1 MRSHWHF
8 TVIASALCGIFMTAL
23 GFVAP
28 QTASQTGE
36 SLLLPE
42 EGRHLASV
50 RQLTFEG
57 TNAEAYW
64 SPDGEWLVFQ
74 STRPPYKAD
83 QIFVMRSDGSQVR
96 IVSTGKG
103 RTTCGY
109 FTPDGNA
116 VIFSTTHLAGPEP
129 PQLPKLD
136 LPRYAWGVFASYE
149 IYMRRLDTMEL
160 IRLTDNEGYDA
171 EATICWKTGRI
182 VFTSYR
188 EGDLDLYSMN
198 LDGSGLRRLTRT
210 LGYEG
215 GAFYSPDG
223 KRIVF
228 RAYLPKTPEEVAEYK
243 RLLQMGVVSPPTMEL
258 FVMDAEGQE
267 ASRAPLPP
275 SHSVKQIT
283 KLGGINFCPAWFP
296 DGKRIIFA
304 SNHHDPKNFDLFVIN
319 ADGTGLR
326 RITYHPAPDLF
337 PHFSPDGKWL
347 VWCSGRN
354 ATQPRQ
360 LNVFKAAWRD

>member
-1 MRSHWHF
+1 MRIQLRL
-8 TVIASALCGIFMTAL
+8 IATLLVVSSALLIAIAFDPAVTQNL
-23 GFVAP
+23 SST
-28 QTASQTGE
+28 QLTGN
-36 SLLLPE
+36 LILPE
-42 EGRHLASV
+42 ESEQLHSV
-50 RQLTFEG
+50 CQLTFEG

-74 STRPPYKAD
+74 STRQPYKAD
-83 QIFVMRSDGSQVR
+83 QIFIMRSDGSQVR
-96 IVSTGKG
+96 IISTGKG

-109 FTPDGNA
+109 FAPDGNA

-136 LPRYAWGVFASYE
+136 LPRYAWGVFPSYE

-160 IRLTDNEGYDA
+160 IRLTDNDGYDA
-171 EATICWKTGRI
+171 EGTICWKTGRI

-188 EGDLDLYSMN
+188 DGDLDIYSMN

-228 RAYLPKTPEEVAEYK
+228 RAYLPKTPEEIAEYK
-243 RLLQMGVVSPPTMEL
+243 RLLQMGVISPPNMEL
-258 FVMDAEGQE
+258 FVMDDG
-267 ASRAPLPP
+267 RN
-275 SHSVKQIT
+275 VKQIT
-283 KLGGINFCPAWFP
+283 KLGGINFCPAWLS
-296 DGKRIIFA
+296 DGKRIIFS

-319 ADGTGLR
+319 VDGTGLK

-354 ATQPRQ
+354 ASQPRQ
-360 LNVFKAAWRD
+360 LNVFRAIWRE

>member
-1 MRSHWHF
+1 MEAQWRF
-8 TVIASALCGIFMTAL
+8 AAIALLVFDALLVMTVVGSVGVQMLST
-23 GFVAP
+23 
-28 QTASQTGE
+28 QTVEG
-36 SLLLPE
+36 LLLPE
-42 EGRHLASV
+42 ENKHLSSV

-129 PQLPKLD
+129 PQIPKLD

-188 EGDLDLYSMN
+188 NGDLDIYSMN
-198 LDGSGLRRLTRT
+198 LDGSKVKRLTKT

-228 RAYLPKTPEEVAEYK
+228 RAYLPKTPEEIAEYK
-243 RLLQMGVVSPPTMEL
+243 RLLQMEVISPPTMEL
-258 FVMDAEGQE
+258 FVMDADG
-267 ASRAPLPP
+267 RN
-275 SHSVKQIT
+275 VRQIT
-283 KLGGINFCPAWFP
+283 KLGGVNFCPAWLP
-296 DGKRIIFA
+296 DGKRIIFS

-319 ADGTGLR
+319 SDGTGLR
-326 RITYHPAPDLF
+326 RVTYHPAPDLF

-347 VWCSGRN
+347 AWCSGRN

-360 LNVFKAAWRD
+360 LNVFRAAWRN

>member
-1 MRSHWHF
+1 MKIRLSFASIWAYGM
-8 TVIASALCGIFMTAL
+8 VMIAMVLCFIAMQNFSA
-23 GFVAP
+23 
-28 QTASQTGE
+28 QTAE
-36 SLLLPE
+36 DLLLPE
-42 EGRHLASV
+42 ESKHLSSI

-64 SPDGEWLVFQ
+64 SPDGDWLVFQ
-74 STRPPYKAD
+74 STRLPYKAD
-83 QIFVMRSDGSQVR
+83 QIFVMRSDGSQVH

-109 FTPDGNA
+109 FTPDGNS

-129 PQLPKLD
+129 PQLPKLN

-160 IRLTDNEGYDA
+160 IRLTDNDGYDA
-171 EATICWKTGRI
+171 EATICWKTGSI

-188 EGDLDLYSMN
+188 NGDLDLYTMN
-198 LDGSGLRRLTRT
+198 LDGSNLKRLTKT

-228 RAYLPKTPEEVAEYK
+228 RAYLPETPEETSEYK

-258 FVMDAEGQE
+258 FVMKSDG
-267 ASRAPLPP
+267 RN
-275 SHSVKQIT
+275 VNQIT
-283 KLGGINFCPAWFP
+283 KLGGINFCPSWFS

-304 SNHHDPKNFDLFVIN
+304 SNHHDPKNFDLFFIN
-319 ADGTGLR
+319 DDGTGLK
-326 RITYHPAPDLF
+326 RITYHPSPDLF
-337 PHFSPDGKWL
+337 PHFSPDGKHL

-360 LNVFKAAWRD
+360 LNVFRAEWRE